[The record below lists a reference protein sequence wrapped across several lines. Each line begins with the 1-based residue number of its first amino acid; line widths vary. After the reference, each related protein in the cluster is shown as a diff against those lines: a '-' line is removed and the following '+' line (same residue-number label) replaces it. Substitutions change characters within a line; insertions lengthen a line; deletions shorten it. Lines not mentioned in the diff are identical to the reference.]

1 MSSEERK
8 PGSAATDVA
17 PASYPDLGAGKKA
30 AQAAEIDRLADVELT
45 VAVELGRTRLPVRE
59 VLRLE
64 EGSVVELD
72 RGPDQPVDI
81 LANGTLV
88 ARGEVVVVGD
98 ELGVR
103 ITDLPRNG

>member
-1 MSSEERK
+1 MSDSS
-8 PGSAATDVA
+8 PAADVA
-17 PASYPDLGAGKKA
+17 PASYPDLGSGTTATQPA
-30 AQAAEIDRLADVELT
+30 DIDRLAGVELT
-45 VAVELGRTRLPVRE
+45 IAVELGRTRLPLRE
-59 VLRLE
+59 ILRLE

-103 ITDLPRNG
+103 ITDLPRRG